1 MEELSS
7 AYLQMALFKKC
18 LKFFRFLFFSIFFVT
33 DSIEE
38 YRSETRSDGSTF
50 VWVVCNNCWYPKR
63 KPSASNYSSE
73 MRFIYWSNAIF
84 ERKQLFIDYVALVRA
99 HITTCVHCLPSRFH
113 LIRLFT
119 FNELYTLHTARRAQA
134 TGIHRLTFALTY
146 AC

>member
-1 MEELSS
+1 MKSIDPKLVR
-7 AYLQMALFKKC
+7 MGRRLFESCVTIVDIQNENQAHPTIQAKC
-18 LKFFRFLFFSIFFVT
+18 DL
-33 DSIEE
+33 
-38 YRSETRSDGSTF
+38 
-50 VWVVCNNCWYPKR
+50 
-63 KPSASNYSSE
+63 
-73 MRFIYWSNAIF
+73 FIYWSNAIF